1 MPGRARA
8 PLGAVLMANQQAQF
22 GFKHIGYLS
31 GGAPDYQLQT
41 RSIQTS
47 NATKIGFGDP
57 VSKTAG
63 TNYIVQASGTAAGTP
78 VVGIFY
84 GCQFIPST
92 GGPPTW
98 SPFWPGASAVDATA
112 YILNAPNALFLVAS
126 LQTAIVTANIGANV
140 GFTTGAPVTTGGG
153 FSIATV
159 DQSTLTTNANYPF
172 QVVSMMQGV
181 GNGSDPTTNYNW
193 VVVSFQNQMFRNT
206 TGEN

>member
-1 MPGRARA
+1 
-8 PLGAVLMANQQAQF
+8 MANQQAQF

-31 GGAPDYQLQT
+31 
-41 RSIQTS
+41 
-47 NATKIGFGDP
+47 
-57 VSKTAG
+57 
-63 TNYIVQASGTAAGTP
+63 
-78 VVGIFY
+78 
-84 GCQFIPST
+84 
-92 GGPPTW
+92 
-98 SPFWPGASAVDATA
+98 
-112 YILNAPNALFLVAS
+112 
-126 LQTAIVTANIGANV
+126 
-140 GFTTGAPVTTGGG
+140 GGG